1 MCMRPIVSPAD
12 QQCAQ
17 VNASIHRIQAISARN
32 IQLRAGHGGSC
43 WPGTQQGEVRNTSCG
58 AAHMK
63 WRCWCKTNTNLKP
76 GVALLVG
83 PITPLCHLCCMFVVV

>member
-32 IQLRAGHGGSC
+32 IQ
-43 WPGTQQGEVRNTSCG
+43 PD
-58 AAHMK
+58 
-63 WRCWCKTNTNLKP
+63 
-76 GVALLVG
+76 
-83 PITPLCHLCCMFVVV
+83 MFIHQSIQNIHKYTYDMFNHVYIYIYIYLHREI